1 MSQAKL
7 LQLLTPVPITQVDA
21 MSELTSVLQKIENS
35 STKSPGTE
43 ATNTSVRNERVLE
56 CSEQHGI
63 RTRYQDVSSLLDI
76 FRESNNIDDAWSSS
90 DILSSML
97 KYTDM
102 DQLSEVKKSSLY

>member
-43 ATNTSVRNERVLE
+43 ATNTSVR
-56 CSEQHGI
+56 SEQHGI